1 MKDYNSDGLSGPI
14 TLGECVQAVTEVD
27 NTANQYYINLVKDE
41 LEDLL
46 EKYDNLYKEIKTNR
60 REEVFLINGE
70 KHIRPRVLKKKVI
83 ELLKEKIEIIN
94 GAM

>member
-1 MKDYNSDGLSGPI
+1 MKDYNSNGLSGPI

-41 LEDLL
+41 LEELL
-46 EKYDNLYKEIKTNR
+46 ESYDSLYSESQIKTKS
-60 REEVFLINGE
+60 ESLD
-70 KHIRPRVLKKKVI
+70 KVK
-83 ELLKEKIEIIN
+83 ELLEEKIEIIN

>member
-1 MKDYNSDGLSGPI
+1 MKDYNSGGFTGPV
-14 TLGECVQAVTEVD
+14 TLGECVQAVAEVD
-27 NTANQYYINLVKDE
+27 NIPNEYYINLVQDE

-60 REEVFLINGE
+60 REEVFLIKGK

>member
-1 MKDYNSDGLSGPI
+1 MN
-14 TLGECVQAVTEVD
+14 
-27 NTANQYYINLVKDE
+27 E
-41 LEDLL
+41 LELLKEIEDL
-46 EKYDNLYKEIKTNR
+46 DKEIKTNR
-60 REEVFLINGE
+60 KEEVFLIKGK